1 MALLVLGIFAS
12 GLEVGAGS
20 RREDKQTPRELPQ
33 AQNFETL
40 ESVPC
45 GSASD
50 LSTWGQSK
58 QVESLGPAST
68 TLASYE

>member
-12 GLEVGAGS
+12 GLEVGVG
-20 RREDKQTPRELPQ
+20 RGREDKQTPRELPQ

-50 LSTWGQSK
+50 PSSK
-58 QVESLGPAST
+58 CIEALVPSLD
-68 TLASYE
+68 

>member
-12 GLEVGAGS
+12 GLEVGVG
-20 RREDKQTPRELPQ
+20 RGREDKQTPRELPQ

-50 LSTWGQSK
+50 LSTRGQSK